1 MHYYNYETNNNPE
14 INFDKVK
21 HPSNHGFN
29 YDNEFKD
36 VQINKINGKLL
47 DNIVDY
53 NKNLTPD
60 EINGTNVN
68 NILKYDNL
76 MTLREFDKMLI
87 AKQYEK
93 LYGKTYEANIN
104 EREVYDNSKFM
115 NLSLNEILYK
125 FTNTMIDI
133 LNDLIKEYENDNILI
148 NIFIKDDR
156 LIYIGIFFIL
166 FALFLYF
173 INVSS

>member
-1 MHYYNYETNNNPE
+1 
-14 INFDKVK
+14 
-21 HPSNHGFN
+21 
-29 YDNEFKD
+29 
-36 VQINKINGKLL
+36 
-47 DNIVDY
+47 
-53 NKNLTPD
+53 
-60 EINGTNVN
+60 
-68 NILKYDNL
+68 

-104 EREVYDNSKFM
+104 EREVYENGKFM

-133 LNDLIKEYENDNILI
+133 LNDLIKEYENDNISI
-148 NIFIKDDR
+148 DIFIKDDR

-166 FALFLYF
+166 FALFIYF